1 MIRHSYIPALLLAAL
16 TAACAPDAED
26 ATPETGPATEE
37 TGTPQDAPVAVSDTP
52 EDSVIFAETM
62 AWVSAS
68 RADTLP
74 IGELTAAIAQRFVG
88 APYTPGLLEVPQTEQ
103 LVVNLREF
111 DCVTYVE
118 QMLAMSRAVVA
129 GEPTYGRFKD
139 ELRHI
144 RYRDGELTGYPSR
157 LHYFSEWI
165 SDNEAKGVL
174 DNITQD
180 LGGVRDTTGIDF
192 MSQHTDSYRQL
203 ADSVNLAAI
212 REKEEE
218 LSSFPRYA
226 IPESGIA
233 AVEDSIRNGDVIA
246 ATSTLAGLDVAHT
259 GFALW
264 VDGRLHLMHAPL
276 VGSNVE
282 ISEAPLAERIQ
293 RIEAQDGIM
302 VARPLPPGAG
312 R

>member
-1 MIRHSYIPALLLAAL
+1 MTRHPGISVLFLLALA
-16 TAACAPDAED
+16 TGCGPEAENGE
-26 ATPETGPATEE
+26 PETGPAAE
-37 TGTPQDAPVAVSDTP
+37 TTQAPQDAPVVSDTP
-52 EDSVIFAETM
+52 EDSAIFVETM
-62 AWVSAS
+62 AWVRGS

-118 QMLAMSRAVVA
+118 QILAMSRAVVA
-129 GEPTYGRFKD
+129 GEPTYARFKN

-165 SDNEAKGVL
+165 SDNDEKGVL
-174 DNITQD
+174 DNITQE

-192 MSQHTDSYRQL
+192 MSQHTESYRQL

-233 AVEDSIRNGDVIA
+233 AVEEGIRNGDVIA
-246 ATSTLAGLDVAHT
+246 ATSTLAGLDIAHT

-293 RIEAQDGIM
+293 RIDAQDGIM
-302 VARPLPPGAG
+302 VARPLLPGDAG
-312 R
+312 Q